1 MILDKNGK
9 FFGKVSIVDILVLL
23 IVIVGI
29 AGAALTVSYI
39 NNEKV
44 VSDGSKMLISSE
56 TQSDKLEIGLKL
68 YGVRDITRDAII
80 VGDEVYSTKTDDLI
94 GVIKRID
101 SEPSKQN
108 IVLDNGQ
115 VVSSVIPEKFDV
127 TIVVE
132 TNGKET
138 DTGYY
143 TDTGVHILYGKDYE
157 IKTST
162 IKSTPLVSSVSIV
175 E

>member
-9 FFGKVSIVDILVLL
+9 LFGKISIVDILVIL
-23 IVIVGI
+23 IVAVGI

-44 VSDGSKMLISSE
+44 VSDGSKMLLSAESH
-56 TQSDKLEIGLKL
+56 SNKMEIGLKL
-68 YGVRDITRDAII
+68 YGVRDVTRDAIV

-108 IVLDNGQ
+108 VVTDNGE
-115 VVSSVIPEKFDV
+115 VVNTVIPEKFDV
-127 TIVVE
+127 TIIVE
-132 TNGKET
+132 TTGKKT

-162 IKSTPLVSSVSIV
+162 IKSTPLVSSVAITD
-175 E
+175 

>member
-9 FFGKVSIVDILVLL
+9 LFGKISIVDILVVVIL
-23 IVIVGI
+23 IVGI
-29 AGAALTVSYI
+29 IGAALTVSYI

-44 VSDGSKMLISSE
+44 VSDGSKMLLSSE
-56 TQSDKLEIGLKL
+56 TNSNKMEIGLKV
-68 YGVRDITRDAII
+68 YGVRDVTRDAVI

-101 SEPSKQN
+101 SVPSKQN
-108 IVLDNGQ
+108 VVTGNGT
-115 VVSSVIPEKFDV
+115 VVNTVIPEKFDV
-127 TIVVE
+127 TIIVE
-132 TNGKET
+132 TTGKKT

-157 IKTST
+157 VKTST
-162 IKSTPLVSSVSIV
+162 IKSTPIVSSVAIT

>member
-9 FFGKVSIVDILVLL
+9 LFGKVSIVDILVLVI
-23 IVIVGI
+23 IVVGVV
-29 AGAALTVSYI
+29 GAALTVSYI
-39 NNEKV
+39 NNGKI
-44 VSDGSKMLISSE
+44 VSDGSKMILSAESS
-56 TQSDKLEIGLKL
+56 SNKMEIGLKL
-68 YGVRDITRDAII
+68 YGVRDVTRDAIV

-101 SEPSKQN
+101 SQPAKKNVVKS
-108 IVLDNGQ
+108 NGE
-115 VVSSVIPEKFDV
+115 VVNSVIPEKFDV
-127 TIVVE
+127 TIIVE
-132 TNGKET
+132 TTGKKT

-162 IKSTPLVSSVSIV
+162 IKSTPLVSSVAIT